1 MLAKKLLS
9 IWFWIWFGIVVGVS
23 FMATPVK
30 FQATQLDLPVALEV
44 GKVTFQL
51 LAKSER
57 ILALGLV
64 AALIFKPKPIVI
76 ALVALM
82 AAVLLVQQFWLMPAL
97 YERVDMVIAG
107 QDLPKSSI
115 HFIYIFVEVFKL
127 IILAGLGLT
136 VSCERCNKTS

>member
-9 IWFWIWFGIVVGVS
+9 IWFWVWFGIVVGVS

-64 AALIFKPKPIVI
+64 AALIFKPKPIII
-76 ALVALM
+76 ALVATM
-82 AAVLLVQQFWLMPAL
+82 ATILLVQQFWLMPAL

-115 HFIYIFVEVFKL
+115 HIIYIAVEVCKL

-136 VSCERCNKTS
+136 VSCERCNRTS